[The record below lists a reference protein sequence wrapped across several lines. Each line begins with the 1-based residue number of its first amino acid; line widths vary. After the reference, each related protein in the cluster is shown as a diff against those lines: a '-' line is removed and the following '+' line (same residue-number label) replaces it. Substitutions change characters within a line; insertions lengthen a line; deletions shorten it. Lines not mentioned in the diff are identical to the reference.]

1 MSFEICVGN
10 NCWLPEFDC
19 QALFIPIPDSLGGN
33 GIQFLDFSVTQ
44 SPIQGWAWDFGDGT
58 TSTDQNPYHVYAQP
72 GIYTVSL
79 SIEADSCNSV
89 ISFEFDTESP
99 WNFNS
104 NGDPAKLGLS
114 SGATATH
121 EPTAFDAVKL
131 FPNPAQ
137 QEVSLAFSSK
147 KAGDYQLR
155 ITDLTGKTML
165 TSHQTANVGV
175 NAARLNVSNLVPGLY
190 LAEIRSGESVQTIKF
205 VKQ

>member
-1 MSFEICVGN
+1 
-10 NCWLPEFDC
+10 
-19 QALFIPIPDSLGGN
+19 
-33 GIQFLDFSVTQ
+33 
-44 SPIQGWAWDFGDGT
+44 
-58 TSTDQNPYHVYAQP
+58 
-72 GIYTVSL
+72 L

-89 ISFEFDTESP
+89 ISFDFDTQNP
-99 WNFNS
+99 WNFNRD
-104 NGDPAKLGLS
+104 GDTAKLGLS
-114 SGATATH
+114 SNATATH

-137 QEVSLAFSSK
+137 QDVSLAFSSK

-165 TSHQTANVGV
+165 TSNQTANVGV
-175 NAARLNVSNLVPGLY
+175 NAARVNVSNLVPGLY